1 MDYVNGVQNKYN
13 VKARHTNKLSRFQA
27 LLAAQMVYEE
37 KFVKKYKCPPLQTLG
52 TEGTFGFVILSILL
66 VPMYW
71 IPIGDSIHLGNSP
84 NHVLEV
90 QPFHLKY
97 SCG

>member
-1 MDYVNGVQNKYN
+1 MIKN
-13 VKARHTNKLSRFQA
+13 FQA
-27 LLAAQMVYEE
+27 LLSAQMVYEE

-52 TEGTFGFVILSILL
+52 TEGTFGFIILSILL

-71 IPIGDSIHLGNSP
+71 IPIGDINLGNSP

-90 QPFHLKY
+90 SYFIVTIVWLQ
-97 SCG
+97 